1 MVGLFFDFCL
11 CCCYTSIMK
20 TFSTVEDYLEVIS
33 GKRNPD
39 GSMPANNTLFFLGY
53 HEFKP
58 IISLARYDV
67 SFLDSVTDATLGG
80 AALTDRQ
87 AELAMKIIA
96 KYSRQLI
103 AHQIDTGV
111 IAQTP
116 VYRKPLRIIDR
127 SKTVDVKDGEILI
140 HFPYEQKLIDF
151 IRENAKDSQGRVRF
165 DKEHKAWRVGLT
177 EYNVNWVYAF
187 AQQHEFK
194 IGPALENAMQEI
206 LQVERVSY
214 AIELVFKNQAL
225 HIMNAP
231 DSMLEYLNN
240 SDNQFSMD
248 QLASMVDQAPVLGYT
263 VHDDVTAEYN
273 QLFGSDNAVMMRDRT
288 SDFKDYNW
296 TNLERSV
303 LTYAELTNRFPI
315 VVFDPQGNFGLWEPL
330 LGSKNVLN
338 LTKVKPD
345 QERQVCQNSTA
356 RVILCNRAV
365 KYLDRIPLL
374 ISNMGMVIGQ
384 DKRIMLDASEK
395 VFYRN
400 GKLA

>member
-11 CCCYTSIMK
+11 CCCYTAIMK
-20 TFSTVEDYLEVIS
+20 TFSTVEDYLEVIA

-39 GSMPANNTLFFLGY
+39 GSVPANNTLLFMGFY
-53 HEFKP
+53 EFKP

-87 AELAMKIIA
+87 AELALKIIA
-96 KYSRQLI
+96 KYSRQL
-103 AHQIDTGV
+103 ATQQIDTGA

-116 VYRKPLRIIDR
+116 VYRKPLRIVDR
-127 SKTVDVKDGEILI
+127 TKTVDVKNGEILV

-165 DKEHKAWRVGLT
+165 DKEHKAWRVGFT

-194 IGPALENAMQEI
+194 IGAALEKAMQEI
-206 LQVERVSY
+206 LTVERVPY
-214 AIELVFKNQAL
+214 VIELVFKNGEL
-225 HIMNAP
+225 HILNAP
-231 DSMLEYLNN
+231 VSMLEHLGNAH
-240 SDNQFSMD
+240 NQFPME
-248 QLASMVDQAPVLGYT
+248 QLATLVDMAPVLGYT
-263 VHDDVTAEYN
+263 IHDDVAVEYT
-273 QLFGSDNAVMMRDRT
+273 QQFGSDTAIMLRDRT
-288 SDFKDYNW
+288 YDFKDYNW
-296 TNLERSV
+296 ANLERSV

-315 VVFDPQGNFGLWEPL
+315 VVFDPQGNFGLWEQL
-330 LGSKNVLN
+330 VGGENVLN
-338 LTKVKPD
+338 LTKVKHD
-345 QERQVCQNSTA
+345 QEYQVCQTSTA

-374 ISNMGMVIGQ
+374 ISNMGMIVGQ

-400 GKLA
+400 GKLT